1 MRDYPSI
8 AAVDLGSN
16 SFHLVVAREVDGRL
30 QLLHKEKQRVYLAA
44 GLDDDFNLSDDAIAR
59 ALDTLSQFATTLHD
73 FPKESVQV
81 VATYTLRN
89 CKNLNY
95 FLAKAK
101 QVFPYPINVISGQE
115 EARLIYQ
122 GVANHEHDSHNRL
135 VIDIGG
141 GSTELVI
148 GQHLTHKLLSSR
160 NVGCVTMQ
168 KAYFADGK
176 LSTKRFKKAE
186 IKAEQQIESITAS
199 YLRLGW
205 NSVIGTSGTIKAIA
219 AMVHELTQADEIT
232 LPILEQIKQLF
243 IDAGHID
250 NVSLKALPEERKT
263 SIAGG
268 LAVLIALFRQ
278 LGLERMRLSE
288 YALREGLLF
297 EMHQTD
303 EFDIRTRTINTFS
316 DHYNIDKQ
324 HADNICET
332 IKLFTTQ
339 LKEQWQL
346 SSYDVEMLYWAAKLH
361 EVGLAINSSGMH
373 KHGAYIVRHSQL
385 PGFTQAQQLRLS
397 ALVRFYRKKIKMPEL
412 TELIDEELTHFNR
425 VLAVFR
431 LSVLVN
437 QKRQQDQL
445 PELSITAVDNALILH
460 IATEW
465 LESHS
470 LFQAD
475 LEQEQNYLKTIGIQ
489 FNLSFG

>member
-44 GLDDDFNLSDDAIAR
+44 GLDDDFNLSDEAITR
-59 ALDTLSQFATTLHD
+59 ALDTLAQFATTLHE

-122 GVANHEHDSHNRL
+122 GVANHEHDTHNRL

-160 NVGCVTMQ
+160 NVGCVTMN
-168 KAYFADGK
+168 KTYFADGK
-176 LSTKRFKKAE
+176 LSAKRFKKAE
-186 IKAEQQIESITAS
+186 IKAEQHIESITAS
-199 YLRLGW
+199 YLKLGW
-205 NSVIGTSGTIKAIA
+205 NTVIGTSGTIKAIA
-219 AMVHELTQADEIT
+219 AMVSELTPDDEIT
-232 LPILEQIKQLF
+232 LTKLEQIKQVF
-243 IDAGHID
+243 VDAEHID
-250 NVSLKALPEERKT
+250 KVTLKSLPEERKV

-278 LGLERMRLSE
+278 LNIECMRFSE

-297 EMHQTD
+297 EMHQTE
-303 EFDIRTRTINTFS
+303 EFDIRTRTINTFC
-316 DHYNIDKQ
+316 DHYNVDKQ

-332 IKLFTTQ
+332 IKLFASQ
-339 LKEQWQL
+339 LKTSWSV
-346 SSYDVEMLYWAAKLH
+346 SSYDLEMLCWAAKLH

-385 PGFTQAQQLRLS
+385 PGFTQTQQSRLS
-397 ALVRFYRKKIKMPEL
+397 ALIRFYRKKIKVAEL
-412 TELIDEELTHFNR
+412 SELVEDEVDQFSRL
-425 VLAVFR
+425 LAVFR

-445 PELSITAVDNALILH
+445 PELNLSAVDNTLTLH
-460 IATEW
+460 IASDW

-475 LEQEQNYLKTIGIQ
+475 LEQEQQYLKTVNIQ
-489 FNLSFG
+489 LTF